1 MKIMVINQEPI
12 IVTLDQ
18 GKELVQQ
25 IANGAEMILVGNEMI
40 KASAITGIRNDEND
54 FMPKRNWGQLASGQM
69 QHFLADN
76 REKASKGYEK
86 YKRMRQELGL

>member
-1 MKIMVINQEPI
+1 MKIIVINQEPI

-18 GKELVQQ
+18 GRELVQQ

-76 REKASKGYEK
+76 REKASKGYAK
-86 YKRMRQELGL
+86 YKQMRQELGL